1 MLMPLGNGSVDVDK
15 CARLSS
21 FIIVMVV
28 IYLNDISK
36 KKNGSES
43 ESSLLLQLS
52 IIDWMSDYIS
62 EL

>member
-1 MLMPLGNGSVDVDK
+1 MLTPLGNGSVDVDK

-28 IYLNDISK
+28 IYLNISK
-36 KKNGSES
+36 KMEMES